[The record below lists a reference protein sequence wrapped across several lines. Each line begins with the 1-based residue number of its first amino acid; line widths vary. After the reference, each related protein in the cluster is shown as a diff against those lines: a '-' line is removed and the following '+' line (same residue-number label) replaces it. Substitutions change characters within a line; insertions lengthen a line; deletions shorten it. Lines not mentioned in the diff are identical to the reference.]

1 MAEDSGQSVLPALL
15 DHILPLVPGL
25 VEKLKQGIEVL
36 DVGCGR
42 GLALMLMAQ
51 TFPNSRFIGYDFS
64 ENGVAAAQADADQ
77 KGLINRRFEEK
88 TQPPLTE

>member
-25 VEKLKQGIEVL
+25 VEQLHQGIEVL
-36 DVGCGR
+36 DLGCGR

-51 TFPNSRFIGYDFS
+51 TFPSYNF
-64 ENGVAAAQADADQ
+64 V
-77 KGLINRRFEEK
+77 
-88 TQPPLTE
+88 